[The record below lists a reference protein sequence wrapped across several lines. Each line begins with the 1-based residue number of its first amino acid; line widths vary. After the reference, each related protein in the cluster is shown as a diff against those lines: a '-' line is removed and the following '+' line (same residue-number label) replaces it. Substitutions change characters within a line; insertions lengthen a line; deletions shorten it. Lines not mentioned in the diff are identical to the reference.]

1 MIRIPVQ
8 GRESVG
14 QLFALGVALILLGVL
29 FGIIVEN
36 GPISAA
42 ISSSLTVLGV
52 ITIYVVDQS
61 TRPPFNDMA
70 SFAKEHNLQE
80 KQMDFAVLNACDEV
94 QPPVLLC
101 LGDSLTH
108 GRASSNY
115 VDCIEPLLRRRM
127 EGESFPSASKIGVAL
142 SKIGRTPKML
152 LRVINAGQ
160 NNICSWTIL
169 HERIPFVIACKPDFV
184 TVLIGTND
192 MRGLYR
198 ADWANELVKGWN
210 FPSGVKLS
218 LDAYEANLTEAID
231 KLLRALPSAQIA
243 ICTLPPM
250 GEDLYSRS
258 NKIVH
263 EANDR
268 IKKIVSK
275 FSLFGH
281 AERIKVLNIFQKM
294 ETILAPRQV
303 KLTCTLL
310 DHMAWH
316 AAWMGLAHY
325 LFGVSW
331 NDCSTR
337 VGNKILTDG
346 LHLNQIG
353 ANMVAN
359 EIVQWL
365 VN

>member
-14 QLFALGVALILLGVL
+14 RLFALGVALILLGIL

-42 ISSSLTVLGV
+42 ISASLTVIGV

-70 SFAKEHNLQE
+70 SFAKELNLLE
-80 KQMDFAVLNACDEV
+80 KQMDYFAVLNACDKI

-115 VDCIEPLLRRRM
+115 VDCIEPFLRQRV
-127 EGESFPSASKIGVAL
+127 EAESFPPASKIRVAL
-142 SKIGRTPKML
+142 SKIDRSPKTL

-198 ADWANELVKGWN
+198 ADWAHELVKGWN

-218 LDAYEANLTEAID
+218 LDAYESNLTEAID

-250 GEDLYSRS
+250 GEDLFSRS
-258 NKIVH
+258 NKIVY

-275 FSLFGH
+275 FSLSGH
-281 AERIKVLNIFQKM
+281 AERIKVLDIFQKM
-294 ETILAPRQV
+294 VTILAPCQAN
-303 KLTCTLL
+303 LTCSRL

-316 AAWMGLAHY
+316 AAWMGLAYY

-331 NDCSTR
+331 NVCSTR
-337 VGNKILTDG
+337 VGNKASLSI
-346 LHLNQIG
+346 
-353 ANMVAN
+353 
-359 EIVQWL
+359 
-365 VN
+365 